1 MVSFFLK
8 INLAME
14 VAYQRGTLRLIL
26 RNRGDPDSEPLV
38 DYQQPSTPS
47 IV

>member
-1 MVSFFLK
+1 
-8 INLAME
+8 ME

-26 RNRGDPDSEPLV
+26 RDPNNLDSEPLV